1 MFKLLTLLAM
11 APILWL
17 NVAAETANRP
27 LLLANYYCW
36 YQDGEHAKK
45 PFLHWTYPS
54 SSTNAL
60 ALKAQKPG
68 EPAPNSAFRP
78 LIGLYDSADPKIA
91 EWHVQLAKA
100 ASHCSMSER
109 SSIKSLRTIRS
120 CWQKLSN
127 ATRITPVIFTL
138 RKNQ

>member
-45 PFLHWTYPS
+45 PLLHWTPS
-54 SSTNAL
+54 IAACGLTCYTGDKFPKWKYDFFAGGL
-60 ALKAQKPG
+60 RGELHRIRVQKEKVVADEILLSGLGRIRDVRTGPDG
-68 EPAPNSAFRP
+68 FLHILLNQPDRIVRLVPA
-78 LIGLYDSADPKIA
+78 
-91 EWHVQLAKA
+91 E
-100 ASHCSMSER
+100 
-109 SSIKSLRTIRS
+109 
-120 CWQKLSN
+120 
-127 ATRITPVIFTL
+127 
-138 RKNQ
+138 